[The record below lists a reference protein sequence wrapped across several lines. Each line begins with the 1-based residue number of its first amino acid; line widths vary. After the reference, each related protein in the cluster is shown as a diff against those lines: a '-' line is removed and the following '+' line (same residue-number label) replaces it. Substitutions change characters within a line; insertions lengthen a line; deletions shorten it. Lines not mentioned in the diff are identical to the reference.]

1 MRFELR
7 LEVNKQAFGNVLP
20 INYQYE
26 QSAVIY
32 RILSR
37 ASEEY
42 AAWLHENGFQLEN
55 GKRFKLFTYS
65 RLKIEKRQILEKE
78 ERIRIFS
85 GSVEWQ
91 ISFLPERSTE
101 KFIQG
106 LFANQVFEIGDKK
119 SVVQFRV
126 QKVEVLPPPDFSKE
140 MGFSTMSPICL
151 KQSRDDKS
159 IEYISP
165 SHENARTAMLTG
177 LLSRYQAFYGK
188 PYDGELFFDFKL
200 LSAPKSVLVKIKADT
215 EEETKV
221 KAYMCRFSVKAP
233 KALMQILYES
243 GLGEE
248 CSQGFGCVRVIK
260 NKMNVRIFT
269 FFYVSLPEK

>member
-1 MRFELR
+1 MRFKLR
-7 LEVNKQAFGNVLP
+7 LEVNKRAFGNVLP

-42 AAWLHENGFQLEN
+42 ATWLHENGFRLEN
-55 GKRFKLFTYS
+55 GKRFKLFAYS
-65 RLKIEKRQILEKE
+65 WLKIEKRQILKEE

-85 GSVEWQ
+85 DSVEWQ

-106 LFANQVFEIGDKK
+106 LFSNQVFEIGDKK

-126 QKVEVLPPPDFSKE
+126 QHVEVLPPPDFSEE
-140 MGFSTMSPICL
+140 MEFSTMSPICI
-151 KQSRDDKS
+151 KQTRSDGGVDYLSPADK
-159 IEYISP
+159 
-165 SHENARTAMLTG
+165 NAKAAMLTG

-188 PYDGELFFDFKL
+188 PYEGELFFDFKL
-200 LSAPKSVLVKIKADT
+200 LNDPKSVLVKIKADGDGQ
-215 EEETKV
+215 TKV
-221 KAYMCRFSVKAP
+221 RAYRCRFSVKAP

-248 CSQGFGCVRVIK
+248 CAQGFGCVRVIK
-260 NKMNVRIFT
+260 PSTIDD
-269 FFYVSLPEK
+269 